1 MWQSFIV
8 LGIIPGTNIQTNLN
22 FWLAMNVLFALFLL
36 RRSIYALAVN
46 LYIRCIAWQLAYA
59 FDHAPLML

>member
-22 FWLAMNVLFALFLL
+22 FWIGMNVLFVLFLS
-36 RRSIYALAVN
+36 RRFWRARAIDIHTRL
-46 LYIRCIAWQLAYA
+46 IAWQLAYA
-59 FDHAPLML
+59 FDHAPMAL